1 MSNYPQNINGQ
12 ATMADS
18 SPVVIASNQSAV
30 PISSSIKD
38 SRGTHTALTTTNL
51 ASLANS
57 ATVGWQSE
65 RVNLTATALDYE
77 IFVKLT
83 MQAGA
88 PASDKAAYVYVC
100 PFYHYGT
107 NYYAASQ
114 GTATLPTGTQGAT
127 TIASPNNLRLL
138 GVLSYTTTT
147 MVLQDTFLISNC
159 FGAEMPDSFS
169 IIIINFTGAT
179 TNATVANNVVA
190 YKTINRINA

>member
-12 ATMADS
+12 ATMANS
-18 SPVVIASNQSAV
+18 SPVVISSDQSAV
-30 PISSSIKD
+30 SISSSIKD
-38 SRGTHTALTTTNL
+38 NRGSHTALTTTNL
-51 ASLANS
+51 AALANS
-57 ATVGWQSE
+57 ATVGWQSQK
-65 RVNLTATALDYE
+65 VDLVDTALDYE

-88 PASDKAAYVYVC
+88 PANDKAAYVYVC
-100 PFYHYGT
+100 PFYYDGT

-114 GTATLPTGTQGAT
+114 GTTTLPTGAQGAS

-138 GVLSYTTTT
+138 GVLSYTTSAMT
-147 MVLQDTFLISNC
+147 LQDTFLISNC
-159 FGAEMPDSFS
+159 FGAEMPDAFS